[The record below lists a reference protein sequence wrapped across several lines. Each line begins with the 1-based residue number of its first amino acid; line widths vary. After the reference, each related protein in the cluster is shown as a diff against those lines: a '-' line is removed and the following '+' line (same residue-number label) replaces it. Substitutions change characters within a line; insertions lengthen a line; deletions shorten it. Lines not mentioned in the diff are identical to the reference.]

1 MFKIGRSA
9 RNIAQALLPMHTY
22 ENTVSPGAHTIQN
35 DTQVLRLLHATFSHL
50 GLLEEKKLNSA
61 TSLFL
66 QLFWYKTFVQCAVIS
81 DKSSRNWAAL
91 SLHNRLNDCIIAI

>member
-9 RNIAQALLPMHTY
+9 RNIVQALPPLRKY
-22 ENTVSPGAHTIQN
+22 ENIVSPGAHGIQN

-50 GLLEEKKLNSA
+50 GLLEEKKKLNSA

-81 DKSSRNWAAL
+81 DQGTG
-91 SLHNRLNDCIIAI
+91 LH